1 MANVMTAKN
10 HIIKQLETTKIYSV
24 SKYVGI
30 LQQPGQGIRTTNFV
44 ILKSQVKGQFENVF

>member
-1 MANVMTAKN
+1 MTAKN

-44 ILKSQVKGQFENVF
+44 ILKSQVKGQFENVFLMI